1 MISAEE
7 LTNLSKPSLTRVRQ
21 IADFQFGRGAGEAL
35 FPDEVTFSYSN
46 TKRVRYVNLGKER
59 LVTVRANDGRFTLG
73 YPGAKRLHEF
83 LKKPENR
90 VVVMEEA
97 VPFIADGKNAMAKHV
112 ISADENILAEDEVF
126 VVDESDNLI
135 ATGMAV
141 LAGCEMLGFNFGTAV
156 KVRQG
161 VNKK

>member
-1 MISAEE
+1 MS
-7 LTNLSKPSLTRVRQ
+7 LSKPSLARVRR

-35 FPDEVTFSYSN
+35 FPDDVSFSYSN
-46 TKRVRYVNLGKER
+46 TKRVRYVSLGKDR
-59 LVTVRANDGRFTLG
+59 LITVRAGDGRLTLG
-73 YPGAKRLHEF
+73 YPGAKRLHAF
-83 LKKPENR
+83 LQPPKNR
-90 VVVMEEA
+90 VVVMGDA

-112 ISADENILAEDEVF
+112 LSSDPDILAEDEVF

-141 LAGCEMLGFNFGTAV
+141 LAGSEMTGFTYGTAV

>member
-1 MISAEE
+1 MALYDIAK
-7 LTNLSKPSLTRVRQ
+7 LLSENTYP
-21 IADFQFGRGAGEAL
+21 GRGIII
-35 FPDEVTFSYSN
+35 
-46 TKRVRYVNLGKER
+46 GKS
-59 LVTVRANDGRFTLG
+59 
-73 YPGAKRLHEF
+73 
-83 LKKPENR
+83 
-90 VVVMEEA
+90 
-97 VPFIADGKNAMAKHV
+97 ADGKNAMAKHV
-112 ISADENILAEDEVF
+112 ISADEKILAEDEVF